1 MKDDV
6 INHSAKFSKSEEE
19 LHKYICSHLDEIQHL
34 TIRELAGQAG
44 THPNTV
50 VRYYKNSDM
59 KDLQNLREGFKMI

>member
-6 INHSAKFSKSEEE
+6 INHSAKFSKSEKE

-34 TIRELAGQAG
+34 TSGNWQDRPERIPILWYAII
-44 THPNTV
+44 T
-50 VRYYKNSDM
+50 NSDM